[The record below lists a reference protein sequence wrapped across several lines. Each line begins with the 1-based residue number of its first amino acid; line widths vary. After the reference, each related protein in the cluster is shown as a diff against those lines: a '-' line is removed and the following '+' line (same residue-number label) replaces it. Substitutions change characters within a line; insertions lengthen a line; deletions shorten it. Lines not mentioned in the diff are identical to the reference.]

1 MDGWR
6 HVLVVQQEKASREH
20 LFEGYIAWTGKIR
33 ELWQKAGDV
42 SGKREDKEEYALKSK
57 KGFGFRVRQAEQHM
71 IRDLLSDDRCTEAVQ
86 AFLRLRG
93 WESSKGGAICR

>member
-20 LFEGYIAWTGKIR
+20 LFEGCIAWTGKIR
-33 ELWQKAGDV
+33 ELWQKAGDA
-42 SGKREDKEEYALKSK
+42 SGKREDKEECALKSK

-71 IRDLLSDDRCTEAVQ
+71 IRDLLSDGRYTEAVQ
-86 AFLRLRG
+86 AFLKATRVG
-93 WESSKGGAICR
+93 EFEGGGYL